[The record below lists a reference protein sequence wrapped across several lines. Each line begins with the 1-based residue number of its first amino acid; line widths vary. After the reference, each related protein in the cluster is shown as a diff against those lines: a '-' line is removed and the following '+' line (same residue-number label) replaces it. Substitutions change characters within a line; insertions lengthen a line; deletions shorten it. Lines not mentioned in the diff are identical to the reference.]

1 MKVVSLFPELS
12 SQSVDCSRCHE
23 LCGSD
28 LNWFEP
34 YPLTEVK
41 DFRDWKYSSYEVILS
56 PNGKPTVIKREE
68 VMKWFGTSDNYLS
81 LHTQW
86 VTDAQAKC
94 RRCRRR
100 F

>member
-68 VMKWFGTSDNYLS
+68 VMRWFGTSDNPEGIAPKPM
-81 LHTQW
+81 
-86 VTDAQAKC
+86 DD
-94 RRCRRR
+94 RRPGKMPQV
-100 F
+100 